1 MQYKEFFTNKGIYDF
16 YELKKV
22 VRFFFKTYKH
32 KESQRMSLSEHPFGT
47 IKRSMR
53 FTHSA

>member
-53 FTHSA
+53 FTHPA